1 MKKMSLLLWTIS
13 LALLCVNFNYAYG
26 EYESSTAWGSYGSDD
41 SQFSYPSGVAVDD
54 GYVYVADSYNCN
66 IQKFDSSGTFVTAWG
81 SCGSDDSQFS
91 YPSGV
96 AVDADGYVYVADSYN
111 CRIQK
116 FDSLGTFVTEWG
128 SYGLRKGQFYN
139 PSGVA
144 VHDGYVY
151 VADTFN
157 CRIQKFDS
165 SGTFV
170 TEWGFNGGYPGQFS
184 YPSGIAVD
192 EEGYVYVADTDNFRI
207 QKFDSSGTFVTAW
220 GFYGKYPGEFITPLA
235 VAVDADGY
243 VYVADTFNCR
253 IQKFDSSGTFVSKWG
268 WRGEQEVHLP
278 APGDVY
284 LPSMKDNPL
293 MGPYPA
299 YRIEK
304 LPHAK
309 EVIPKLYF
317 LSVMMDGSWLFGQR
331 AFLYFSVGKDE
342 IVIFDTGEDGYEY
355 NGEDI
360 KSAIQ
365 EVSDKPVGAI
375 YLTHKHP
382 DHVGNAISLQK
393 ALENH
398 PPIYI
403 GEPDYDSLFI
413 EWIRFGG
420 VSPYYLEKNL
430 LKMPFN
436 PEVTNSEVYNP
447 SYAGILKEGWEY
459 YPACCHT
466 PGNVVFFHKEL
477 GVIVIGNWYQ
487 DCFEMYKPIESLI
500 EIERIS
506 TMLFSHPLGGGQI
519 CIDNDKQKFER

>member
-1 MKKMSLLLWTIS
+1 MRTFWNAEEQGTSNLKIKEDIMKKMSLLLWTIS

-54 GYVYVADSYNCN
+54 GYVYVADTGNYRIQKFDSSGTFVTAWGSYGLRKGQFSYPSGVAVYDGYVYVADSYNCN

-81 SCGSDDSQFS
+81 FYGGYPGQFS

-96 AVDADGYVYVADSYN
+96 AV
-111 CRIQK
+111 
-116 FDSLGTFVTEWG
+116 
-128 SYGLRKGQFYN
+128 
-139 PSGVA
+139 
-144 VHDGYVY
+144 HDEYVY
-151 VADTFN
+151 VADTGN
-157 CRIQKFDS
+157 YRIQKFDS

-170 TEWGFNGGYPGQFS
+170 S
-184 YPSGIAVD
+184 
-192 EEGYVYVADTDNFRI
+192 
-207 QKFDSSGTFVTAW
+207 KW
-220 GFYGKYPGEFITPLA
+220 GFYGTTYPGEFITPLA

-243 VYVADTFNCR
+243 VYVADTDNFR
-253 IQKFDSSGTFVSKWG
+253 IQKFDSSGTFISKWG

-284 LPSMKDNPL
+284 LPSVKDNPL

-304 LPHAK
+304 LPYAK
-309 EVIPKLYF
+309 EAIPKLYF
-317 LSVMMDGSWLFGQR
+317 LSVIMDGSWSFGQR

-342 IVIFDTGEDGYEY
+342 IVIFDTGEDGYGY

-360 KSAIQ
+360 KKAIQ

-413 EWIRFGG
+413 EWIKSG

-436 PEVTNSEVYNP
+436 PEVINSEVYNP

-506 TMLFSHPLGGGQI
+506 TMLFSHPLGGGQT
-519 CIDNDKQKFER
+519 CIDNDKQKFKR